1 MEKLEEIFQRIHDNV
16 YSHSLLSD
24 QMKLPS
30 FPPDLFER
38 ITAIRQAQAPYYVV
52 SGNPLARLVKK
63 VHNLVLGLFGRKQA
77 YYNNLT
83 LDLLESMTAFLQAL
97 QEYNKTQA
105 SRIESLTRQVTL
117 QTEEYAALQTDYE
130 KLVSNIEQIASKQ
143 NEGQEVEVSGEP
155 SASQQNEN

>member
-1 MEKLEEIFQRIHDNV
+1 MEKLEDIFQRIHDNV

-52 SGNPLARLVKK
+52 SGNLLTKLIKK

-83 LDLLESMTAFLQAL
+83 LDLLESMTAFLEAL
-97 QEYNKTQA
+97 QEYNKMQA
-105 SRIESLTRQVTL
+105 SRLESLTRQVTL
-117 QTEEYAALQTDYE
+117 QTEEYAALQADYE
-130 KLVSNIEQIASKQ
+130 KLVSTSEQIASKR